1 MHIREQSWEPGAGS
15 LPCFLVVMEDPPRG
29 LVWLGRSWEVVH
41 HEHDEHRE
49 YGEHDECE
57 EYEERANPQLSEA
70 VSKHHLI
77 P

>member
-1 MHIREQSWEPGAGS
+1 M
-15 LPCFLVVMEDPPRG
+15 
-29 LVWLGRSWEVVH
+29 H

-70 VSKHHLI
+70 VSKHHPIHENL
-77 P
+77 PACSVN